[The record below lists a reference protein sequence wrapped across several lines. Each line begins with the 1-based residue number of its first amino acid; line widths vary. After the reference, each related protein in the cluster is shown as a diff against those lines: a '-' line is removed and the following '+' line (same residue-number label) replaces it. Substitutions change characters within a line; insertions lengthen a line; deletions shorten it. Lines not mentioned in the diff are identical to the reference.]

1 MGLRLLA
8 WLLWPLGMALQT
20 SVVVIAGWSD
30 PDSARRVMVRPRVGA
45 LPIRTRGRAWY
56 LACEQPL
63 GGTVADCHVFG
74 GPPRVLVPPSHPYC
88 GLALAAARGSSHAN
102 PPTCAIDCARRQT
115 AAPVVGSFGA
125 VEPGCYAATQERNP
139 LWNGCARDL
148 E

>member
-102 PPTCAIDCARRQT
+102 PPTCAQ
-115 AAPVVGSFGA
+115 GSSA
-125 VEPGCYAATQERNP
+125 S
-139 LWNGCARDL
+139 RDL
-148 E
+148 LLGTWLGRLGAAHAYWCAA

>member
-30 PDSARRVMVRPRVGA
+30 PDSVRRVMVRPRVGA

-63 GGTVADCHVFG
+63 GGTVADRHVFWG
-74 GPPRVLVPPSHPYC
+74 TSSSTGTTVSPILWP
-88 GLALAAARGSSHAN
+88 GSGR
-102 PPTCAIDCARRQT
+102 C
-115 AAPVVGSFGA
+115 
-125 VEPGCYAATQERNP
+125 TQFI
-139 LWNGCARDL
+139 
-148 E
+148 